1 MLSKTFQFKPLTS
14 IFRWRSF
21 SNERKVAPAKGFIDG
36 NLVESFLELSEDQM
50 LRVAQ
55 ELDMALEEVVRKIET
70 LSRAIH

>member
-1 MLSKTFQFKPLTS
+1 
-14 IFRWRSF
+14 
-21 SNERKVAPAKGFIDG
+21 VAPAKGFIDG